1 MLITFKVSNFR
12 SIKDEQSLS
21 LVASNYDR
29 SLPENMINPS
39 QTGIPKLKL
48 LKGAGI
54 SGANASGKS
63 NILSGLLF
71 MSNFVRKSATRISPG
86 DPTGVTPFCL
96 DSIYLAK
103 PSSFEINV
111 IIEGIRYEYGFS
123 LDRQKVVS
131 EFLIV
136 YPKGS
141 AQRWF
146 DRTFD
151 ETKNEYIWKHS
162 SVNFKLDKDLR
173 DKTRPNSLFISTGA
187 QFNNVQ
193 LMPLYNWFKTGLFFI
208 NLGADDWFAPNFTA
222 TMIEEKKPQVQAIIE
237 LLKTADFGII
247 DAKVQHRELS
257 SEEIRDNVPPSLF
270 REIEKDGKLTQMN
283 IMEIKL
289 QHQGSNNGESFID
302 FSEESAGTRRF
313 FSLLGPW
320 LDTLEHGYTVLLD
333 ELETSLHPLLVKE
346 FLRLLFSE
354 KYNTKG
360 AQIIFTTHNPF
371 ILDTDLIRRDQIW
384 FTEKDEEGGTHLYP
398 LTDYKPRNNESLTR
412 GYLAGRYGAI
422 PFIPDG
428 LKEI

>member
-1 MLITFKVSNFR
+1 MLINFKVSNFR
-12 SIKDEQSLS
+12 SIKDEQVLS
-21 LVASNYDR
+21 LVAGNYDR
-29 SLPENMINPS
+29 SLPENLISPS
-39 QTGIPKLKL
+39 LTGIPKLKL

-63 NILSGLLF
+63 NVLSGLLF
-71 MSNFVRKSATRISPG
+71 MSNFVRKSATRMDPG

-96 DSIYLAK
+96 DSKYLSK

-111 IIEGIRYEYGFS
+111 IIEGVRYDYGFS

-131 EFLIV
+131 EFLSV

-151 ETKNEYIWKHS
+151 ETTNEYVWKHS
-162 SVNFKLDKDLR
+162 AVNFKFDKDLR
-173 DKTRPNSLFISTGA
+173 DKTRPNSLFVSTGA
-187 QFNNVQ
+187 QFNNLQ
-193 LMPLYNWFKTGLFFI
+193 LMPLYNWFKSSLFFI
-208 NLGADDWFAPNFTA
+208 NLGADAGFAPNFTA
-222 TMIEEKKPQVQAIIE
+222 SLIEDKKPQVKAIIE

-247 DAKVQHRELS
+247 DASVQHREMAP
-257 SEEIRDNVPPSLF
+257 EEIRDNVPPLLF
-270 REIEKDGKLTQMN
+270 REIEKDGKLTQMK

-289 QHQGSNNGESFID
+289 RHKGNNNGESMID

-320 LDTLEHGYTVLLD
+320 LDTLEQGYTVLLD
-333 ELETSLHPLLVKE
+333 ELETSLHPLLVRE
-346 FLRLLFSE
+346 ILRLLFSN
-354 KYNTKG
+354 KVNSKG

-371 ILDTDLIRRDQIW
+371 ILDIDLIRRDQIW

-412 GYLAGRYGAI
+412 GYLAGRYGAV

-428 LKEI
+428 LKKS

>member
-1 MLITFKVSNFR
+1 M
-12 SIKDEQSLS
+12 
-21 LVASNYDR
+21 
-29 SLPENMINPS
+29 
-39 QTGIPKLKL
+39 
-48 LKGAGI
+48 
-54 SGANASGKS
+54 
-63 NILSGLLF
+63 
-71 MSNFVRKSATRISPG
+71 RIGPG
-86 DPTGVTPFCL
+86 EPTGVMPFCL
-96 DSIYLAK
+96 DSKYLSK

-123 LDRQKVVS
+123 LDRQKVVH
-131 EFLIV
+131 EFLV
-136 YPKGS
+136 AYPRGA

-151 ETKNEYIWKHS
+151 ELKNEYSWKHS

-173 DKTRPNSLFISTGA
+173 DKTRPNSLFVSTAA
-187 QFNNVQ
+187 QFNNAP
-193 LMPLYNWFKTGLFFI
+193 LMSLYNWFKAGLFFI
-208 NLGADDWFAPNFTA
+208 NLGAEDWFAPNFTA
-222 TMIEEKKPQVQAIIE
+222 TMIEEQKPQVQAIIE

-247 DAKVQHRELS
+247 DAKVQHREMS
-257 SEEIRDNVPPSLF
+257 PEEIRDNVPPSIF

-289 QHQGSNNGESFID
+289 RHQGSNNGESFID

-320 LDTLEHGYTVLLD
+320 LDTLEKGYTVLLD
-333 ELETSLHPLLVKE
+333 ELETSLHPLLVRE

-354 KYNTKG
+354 KYNSKG

-412 GYLAGRYGAI
+412 GYLAGRYGAV

-428 LKEI
+428 LKKS